1 MDEAVYSVSGLVGEV
16 RSLLED
22 GYRQIRV
29 KGEISDLATPP
40 SGHIYFN
47 LKEEDAVIR
56 CVLFRG
62 RNQQGDAP
70 RVGMQALLYGQVTV
84 YAPRGNLQLKVA
96 QLEDIGEGALRREF
110 DRLKKALAAEGLF
123 DARHKQPLPPYPRA
137 IGVISSASGAALQDV
152 RVTLARRYPLARL
165 VVYPTLVQG
174 AEAADTIITMFD
186 IANRRREVDLLI
198 LARGGGSLEDL
209 QPFNHEG
216 VARAIFACGL
226 PVVSAVGHE
235 IDHTVAD
242 LVADL
247 RAATPTAAAQAV
259 SPELAQL
266 RERIRREREA
276 LGKIAQRIIDTLS
289 QKLDYADARTR
300 SAHPLQRIQS
310 AEHSHNDLTGRLE
323 RLMDAAI
330 GGRAQRAAQLDAA
343 LRYCSPERAL
353 ARNREQFAGVR
364 GRLRAA
370 VAAGL
375 DAANRRAERLTEQL
389 ALLSPTHTLARGYAI
404 IQDDE
409 RWVVRDA
416 AETKTGQRLSAQVAR
431 GKFRCVV
438 E

>member
-1 MDEAVYSVSGLVGEV
+1 MDEAVYSVSDLVGEV

-165 VVYPTLVQG
+165 VVYPALVQG
-174 AEAADTIITMFD
+174 TEAAETIIAKLD

-216 VARAIFACGL
+216 VARAIFASGL
-226 PVVSAVGHE
+226 PVVSAVGHA
-235 IDHTVAD
+235 IDHTIAD
-242 LVADL
+242 FVADL
-247 RAATPTAAAQAV
+247 RADTPTAAAQAV

-266 RERIRREREA
+266 RERIRRNGEA
-276 LGKIAQRIIDTLS
+276 LGRMAQGMLDTLS
-289 QKLDYADARTR
+289 QKLDYTDARAK
-300 SAHPLQRIQS
+300 SAHPLQRIRL
-310 AEHSHNDLTGRLE
+310 AKHSQNDLTGRLD
-323 RLMDAAI
+323 RLMKTAI
-330 GGRAQRAAQLDAA
+330 GERAQQAAQLEAA
-343 LRYCSPERAL
+343 LRHHSPQWAL
-353 ARNREQFAGVR
+353 ARNREQFIGAR

-370 VAAGL
+370 VVAGL
-375 DAANRRAERLTEQL
+375 ENANRRTERLAEQL

-409 RWVVRDA
+409 RRVVRDA
-416 AETKTGQRLSAQVAR
+416 AETNTGQRLSAQVAR